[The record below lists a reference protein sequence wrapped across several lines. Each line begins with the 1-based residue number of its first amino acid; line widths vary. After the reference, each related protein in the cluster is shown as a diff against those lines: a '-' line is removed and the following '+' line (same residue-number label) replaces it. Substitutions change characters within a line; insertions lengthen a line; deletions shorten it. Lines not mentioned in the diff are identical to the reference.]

1 MSLLSYCH
9 PLMVLT
15 SLAERVFAP
24 EIFIHLK
31 RLKASAASPQLR
43 AEVCTAVNLPWLR
56 KVGRPR
62 AMPKLQSSG
71 FLKSWTQKVGHKF
84 VFSDA
89 AQQASTSVPVAL
101 PSKLQTSKPMFD
113 WFEPSTRITFL
124 FKKFQITLWATDPKN
139 VC

>member
-1 MSLLSYCH
+1 MSQVTLSMSLLSYCH

-62 AMPKLQSSG
+62 AMRPKLQSSG
-71 FLKSWTQKVGHKF
+71 FLSEKAKVGHKKLDTNS
-84 VFSDA
+84 FSP
-89 AQQASTSVPVAL
+89 QHNKRVLLYQSLCL
-101 PSKLQTSKPMFD
+101 PNSKLPNQCSIGLSRAQGLP
-113 WFEPSTRITFL
+113 L
-124 FKKFQITLWATDPKN
+124 FSRN
-139 VC
+139 SR